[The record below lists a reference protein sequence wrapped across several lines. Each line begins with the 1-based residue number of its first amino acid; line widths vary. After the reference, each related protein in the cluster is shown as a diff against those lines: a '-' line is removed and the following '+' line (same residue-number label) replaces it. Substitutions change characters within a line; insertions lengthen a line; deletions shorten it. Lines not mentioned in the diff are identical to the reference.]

1 MGGTQLD
8 GDQLI
13 VLLACLWVPTVPLFL
28 VSFSLAFTIW
38 TLAVGMIRATS
49 LRVRR
54 ERHPA
59 ESLQQD
65 FDRACD
71 LFEAKLLHRPP
82 QVNPSPSPSPN
93 PNPTPN
99 PNPNSPQASPPP
111 PQPTAFRASRA
122 SNGSEEEG
130 AVAGRQAGGQAGG
143 GAAQGGLAFARC
155 WNACI
160 SQVS

>member
-1 MGGTQLD
+1 
-8 GDQLI
+8 
-13 VLLACLWVPTVPLFL
+13 
-28 VSFSLAFTIW
+28 
-38 TLAVGMIRATS
+38 MIRAAS

-71 LFEAKLLHRPP
+71 LFEAKLLHRPKRLHRP
-82 QVNPSPSPSPN
+82 A
-93 PNPTPN
+93 
-99 PNPNSPQASPPP
+99 QASPAAAL
-111 PQPTAFRASRA
+111 PTAATHPRASRA
-122 SNGSEEEG
+122 ADGSRGLEG
-130 AVAGRQAGGQAGG
+130 DVAGGEGG

-160 SQVS
+160 SQAGCPSLTP

>member
-1 MGGTQLD
+1 MVGGTQLD

-38 TLAVGMIRATS
+38 TLAVGMLRAAS

-71 LFEAKLLHRPP
+71 FFEAKLLHRPAR
-82 QVNPSPSPSPN
+82 
-93 PNPTPN
+93 
-99 PNPNSPQASPPP
+99 ASPAAA
-111 PQPTAFRASRA
+111 QPTGSNVSSGPKSR
-122 SNGSEEEG
+122 EG
-130 AVAGRQAGGQAGG
+130 VAAGGQAG
-143 GAAQGGLAFARC
+143 GAAQGGLAFACC
-155 WNACI
+155 WNASI
-160 SQVS
+160 SQVSEPSVVPQP

>member
-1 MGGTQLD
+1 MVGGTQLD
-8 GDQLI
+8 GGQLI

-38 TLAVGMIRATS
+38 TLAVGMIRAAS

-54 ERHPA
+54 EQNPA

-71 LFEAKLLHRPP
+71 LFEAKLLHHPP
-82 QVNPSPSPSPN
+82 QSSP
-93 PNPTPN
+93 
-99 PNPNSPQASPPP
+99 AAA
-111 PQPTAFRASRA
+111 QPTASRA
-122 SNGSEEEG
+122 WNGSSSLRSSLG
-130 AVAGRQAGGQAGG
+130 GGVSGGGQAGG
-143 GAAQGGLAFARC
+143 AAQRGLAFARC

-160 SQVS
+160 SQVLTLTLALALTLTLTLSLAQP

>member
-1 MGGTQLD
+1 MVGGTQLD

-38 TLAVGMIRATS
+38 TLAVGMLRAAS

-71 LFEAKLLHRPP
+71 FFEAKLLHRPAR
-82 QVNPSPSPSPN
+82 
-93 PNPTPN
+93 
-99 PNPNSPQASPPP
+99 ASPAAA
-111 PQPTAFRASRA
+111 QPTG
-122 SNGSEEEG
+122 SNGSSGPKSREG
-130 AVAGRQAGGQAGG
+130 VAAGGAGRGRRAGRARLCVLLEREHIAG
-143 GAAQGGLAFARC
+143 
-155 WNACI
+155 
-160 SQVS
+160 

>member
-1 MGGTQLD
+1 MVGGTQLD

-71 LFEAKLLHRPP
+71 FFEAKLLHRPAR
-82 QVNPSPSPSPN
+82 
-93 PNPTPN
+93 
-99 PNPNSPQASPPP
+99 ASPAAA
-111 PQPTAFRASRA
+111 QPTGSSGSSGSSGPKSR
-122 SNGSEEEG
+122 EG
-130 AVAGRQAGGQAGG
+130 VAAGGQAG
-143 GAAQGGLAFARC
+143 GAAQGGLAFACC
-155 WNACI
+155 WNASI
-160 SQVS
+160 SQVSSPSVVVPQP

>member
-1 MGGTQLD
+1 MVGGTQLD

-28 VSFSLAFTIW
+28 VSFSLAFTVW

-71 LFEAKLLHRPP
+71 LFEAKLLHRSARALP
-82 QVNPSPSPSPN
+82 
-93 PNPTPN
+93 
-99 PNPNSPQASPPP
+99 AAA
-111 PQPTAFRASRA
+111 QPTGSKGGSSGSR
-122 SNGSEEEG
+122 SRDG
-130 AVAGRQAGGQAGG
+130 VAAGGQAG

-155 WNACI
+155 WNASI

>member
-1 MGGTQLD
+1 MVGGTQLD

-71 LFEAKLLHRPP
+71 LFEAKLLHRPARALP
-82 QVNPSPSPSPN
+82 AAV
-93 PNPTPN
+93 
-99 PNPNSPQASPPP
+99 
-111 PQPTAFRASRA
+111 QPTVSSGSSGSGSRD
-122 SNGSEEEG
+122 G
-130 AVAGRQAGGQAGG
+130 VTAGGQAG

-155 WNACI
+155 WNASI